1 MAFAPRTSPRLSAGA
16 GGPSEASRGGTAAG
30 APLGP
35 VETPTGREP
44 SSPFLRS
51 ASAKRVTRARAGF
64 LASSPDNQS
73 RSTSP
78 LRPADALRI
87 SEASSA
93 SAPGVRRSLRASNAR
108 PPVSASRGL
117 MGKAGEEGE
126 GASGGGRPG
135 GARRTSGGGEDVCAS
150 PRDISYRDKG
160 AGGDAT
166 ASSNSQSPSSVDAAV
181 SSSYSV
187 ASSVSS
193 PPASSLSSALSS
205 SFSSSTL
212 CRSGSSV
219 CPRATSAVSATLQQG
234 ERSQESSLLAGERET
249 DRDASR
255 PQRETDEGQGA
266 KSETDR
272 APEDDRGRS
281 RRGSAS
287 PVQGPFSPRG
297 FFSNAVTKENS
308 AYPATSGQSGQEVG
322 CRPNSTLSS
331 VSVCSLSSHPPSTL
345 ASDQLLSVPN
355 GDASTVSTSSPSLSC
370 SCSSFSSS
378 SSSLSS
384 SSLLSSSPLSSTPS
398 SFFSSS
404 SSSSSSAS
412 VAPPG
417 EGKGRPPVRSG
428 RGACPRK
435 PAGPPPRLCVPYQ
448 CQFNVEKREWRA
460 RYLFRGQ
467 KKMRVFSLAR
477 YSPEVAVS
485 LAELFLTFLADNDG
499 IPRSEVIAYWAET
512 LARGPVT
519 ATTGTNPKG
528 GNPLGPGASEEET
541 VGGEGGEDAESRA
554 AEKEREEEGKAS
566 SSSGSSDQNITR
578 VESSEAKEDGEEN
591 SASSK
596 PPGAASAATEP
607 AGGDADGRPGRA
619 ASGPGDAC
627 RSVTS
632 TETEGAVAVA
642 PEAKGGP
649 SSDVSCT
656 LDKSRESRGNGVAG
670 KRENPAWA
678 VSPSSFA
685 AFVETAKARQWVTE
699 ASRLQAASLPPL
711 APAERP
717 ARPPIL
723 PTLASSR
730 ARRCTS
736 HSLISGLSA
745 REGSQR
751 TVSQGDSLSPASGV
765 AGEPGTVRE
774 AEGREAIAVDDE
786 TGGEHR
792 GFPHSQ
798 GPAGRGRLSGARP
811 SSSDMRGEK
820 RGRRALQEGES
831 KRPCRRREDLK
842 SEEGQRERR
851 RRDSAWPTGRR
862 EASHGRQDSR
872 VKEETPAPD
881 AGAALALDGR
891 AAAARDRPQKAP
903 SPFGTPEALSS
914 SLTGSGLHPDGRN
927 PHGHPALR
935 VKLAAGRGNGLLAA
949 SPASPSSASHASS
962 LASPSA
968 SWHAAQGEA
977 EIPGASTGFVDSPC
991 SANGSLDDSGLG
1003 GPAAAL
1009 QKSWR
1014 DRKRSRKKLSKSMH
1028 RKSLAS
1034 LGMRAPPQ
1042 NACLADPSDVG
1053 PGVQMPSDA
1062 GTVPGISPPSFGASE
1077 QKASSSALG
1086 LAFRASS
1093 SFSPKNGDVEP
1104 AGRNPPQFL
1113 PAASV
1118 QRADP
1123 PGTGA
1128 PPSQQVVSSAS
1139 PCSPSALAAT
1149 ASPGACRGGASR
1161 NGAPQGERFSFPA
1174 SPTSQYRWYAHPDG
1188 GATGPSCC
1196 RQHVGGSGGGG
1207 WPVVWLKQL
1216 EMAVNGPPKFC
1227 SYVEAVDKH
1236 LRLGGLRRP
1245 VAFLPLASRPA
1256 SPTGLGG
1263 GLGAPGRALRQ
1274 ASEKALAAEGRQGQ
1288 NEEKQVGWKSAT
1300 GSKAGMFQGDS
1311 GETTSE
1317 RGAEEAEGTGGG
1329 RRGILGKEEEDR
1341 NEGEGE
1347 KAATPTMGG
1356 ASPAASDDALS
1367 PMKADRPAE
1376 ALGTGGSAPTHADSR
1391 RAPGMPEG
1399 EKMTWPS
1406 KEQEMAE
1413 AGERDRCERSL
1424 ERNAELVLK
1433 ENVSMTSASDVSE
1446 TAEEKGAPKKLAS
1459 SPHSVESPCGRK
1471 AEKTGTLN
1479 TSEKGENTR
1488 TAEGDDPGTTI
1499 VKEEFPLL
1507 PAPETPVTVTA
1518 QDLLS
1523 PTVYT
1528 PRWQATVGK
1537 SLELGSLNCEK
1548 SCERGHW
1555 ADASACDVETKDL
1568 RLPEDNKSEELKKE
1582 TGVFLGVEG
1591 EQVEEEKSSK
1601 EAFSPEERE
1610 REEQKES
1617 SKAAGGGDSCRTP
1630 RQQEAT
1636 PRASEECQPD
1646 SRIDMKVSPNTET
1659 MVEKLEETRV
1669 QNTEEPEKV
1678 EEKEEGGSVC
1688 RDVSIASP
1696 LESPNSRLS
1705 EKGDQSETP
1714 AGVAP
1719 PSSSALEAR
1728 AGRDSALLSASLP
1741 LSPRASCPPT
1751 QSASPAS
1758 RDPTPASLRVSSV
1771 ASGDR
1776 NGPTGIL
1783 FRPLSSPHKRVSFCL
1798 RGGAEP
1804 PQRPLSEAVPYPLNA
1819 RLQEIVSR
1827 FRLLQGVSAARVS
1840 SHGKGDTS
1848 SQATPK
1854 AVQGEETVKEKATVT
1869 PTESAKSLAGG
1880 QAETEKGESPS
1891 GAEAATQKADEKEKT
1906 PDTDATQ
1913 SRSTS
1918 SGFETQEAKT
1928 APASILPAFS
1938 LPSSDRPSASC
1949 SDTHASRDAVPL
1961 ASSPSSSSSPALR
1974 RCSVRS
1980 KDLVSAPV
1988 DSFSEGDSSDAR
2000 PFVSV
2005 RDLAVKL
2012 YRWLEQGE
2020 GLPAAAGEPQGACGV
2035 GAKAQGREALRIDTV
2050 PFISRWRQMLERSL
2064 SIASDLR
2071 KLDLQ
2076 VVHLVEL
2083 TEALHIA
2090 VYICGQLRRRLRE
2103 GAAPDAGAAEDLA
2116 PVDVDDP
2123 RGCSQQSGDTRDSSS
2138 PATPGGRLAGG
2149 AGGAATSPKGQAFA
2163 PRGSEGE
2170 IKPQETGNSGDSK
2183 AEGKEAS
2190 GDANTSEGKRLSGEV
2205 DKTAEVETA
2214 GSEDINVERGVP
2226 GAQAET
2232 ARTEMNGG
2240 VVKGQETSGDIL
2252 SVGSSQVLSLS
2263 SPSLSHV
2270 ASSSG
2275 KGPLKP
2281 TSSPSSSLYAL
2292 SPSSSAASPFSAQ
2305 LASPSSHAP
2314 LSLSFRSSSS
2324 PTSLSSPLASYPFPQ
2339 TLQPTSASPSSSAS
2353 ARPSC
2358 ASVKPLREAGD
2369 LVRAAARAA
2378 LEQAQVF
2385 GVGGKLSDATH
2396 QLAARVT
2403 VAVRAAM
2410 LAKGEGG
2417 LTRGDVDL
2425 LVEET
2430 ERFVREARFKAQ
2442 ETAAETTAVPDGG
2455 AEVVSSEAG
2464 LGLQTTNHAPVSP
2477 AAAPSAGGAF
2487 AGLTEAVEVEARQL
2501 PEASE
2506 RVGRV
2511 SSPRGSLGF
2520 EAMDL
2525 AGELHLVKVLNAFHR
2540 HTECLMNERERLI
2553 QATNEDLSFLLHAME
2568 LALPSGLDTPLL
2580 SILEGDVDILPPL
2593 PPPNVEA
2600 LIYLHAVSLAQADAS
2615 ASPSSPSA
2623 VAPCLLSPSARL
2635 LLAHFAGASPTAGGL
2650 GGDSA
2655 KGRTMSS
2662 FPGRPGEE
2670 RHRADERKG
2679 SVLPV
2684 RRGRPPSSARL
2695 NALRRLHAI
2704 GEPAADA
2711 GLDTVNGRF
2720 RSKRLRAMSQEEE
2733 ARRAATHASP
2743 TIPFPLSRYLHRPPR
2758 LLSPTDAGHFASS
2771 YSSPLSHPLSK
2782 GSSLTSPKR
2791 QRRSVCSE
2799 APEHERKNLRS
2810 LFKSPSAQREE
2821 APRSLTRTFGPLKGE
2836 GFSPASL
2843 GTLGS
2848 RRQSELGIRRRDA
2861 LVAFPPAG
2869 MPYHPASPGRRLE
2882 RPRVDGAD
2890 MDGERRRRTR
2900 CAGDRLEER
2909 RRPLG
2914 PVYIP
2919 TKVRDPATGRV
2930 AVCACDTERGER
2942 VRKVQL
2948 FEKPHVGAFWC
2959 ARYGPNDEFVRCFSI
2974 EKVGSLKALVSAV
2987 RFRQYVTGH
2996 SLGYGVGNCVPV
3008 ETIRSAGR
3016 RDRNGDVAPDRPLK
3030 QAAASPP
3037 PAGVAGALGR
3047 GEVGQAQDES
3057 GETRDAV
3064 EEEGRGQEPLGSG
3077 EGASGVAAK
3086 EGHGSSRGE
3095 GEGAEGRTDSAAGS
3109 TAGDRSTEDSSRLLS
3124 EGRDAK
3130 HGSSPAGGSEALAPG
3145 GEHALAEGSE
3155 KVGRA
3160 QETEARKEDLRTSQN
3175 ETHSGEDVS
3184 SLNEKAL
3191 DSPRSS
3197 APQGKS
3203 DQGREPIALR
3213 IRSTLPPSEVD
3224 KQEAAGQGG
3233 SASELASPTGV
3244 SLASPV
3250 SPFSALARSPIS
3262 ARASSVSPGA
3272 CDRPDVSRRHSGSS
3286 DEASEALWD
3295 LGEDLGFAGDDANF
3309 PFLDSENSALLFA
3322 PPRHLMS
3329 PGSASPTGGGLGIHY
3344 DKTKHRWKATWTT
3357 LDGQRASTSFSV
3369 KVLGMERAREL
3380 ALEARQRALAGLDP
3394 REVRDEMV
3402 AGGAAA
3408 RDRERERGRQDGRRE
3423 GSERRVGFE
3432 AEAEGTEAASERL
3445 RRRGEREDGDE
3456 ERRRKKT
3463 RGDELRGAEGDRE
3476 ERELRRRKTSEERR
3490 KGKNEAAKNEA
3501 AKNEGGKGET
3511 WKVREGGKTPLGVK
3525 SHRAK
3530 VVGQTVERR
3539 GEERRRDLRGSRR
3552 EEGKN
3557 VWGQEQDAEH
3567 QVFEGVKED
3576 DNERGRRRERRRFEE
3591 RDSLRGSHGA
3601 TPSDEQRQMRRQTIL
3616 GSREVDGKPLSFDD
3630 THRVDAQL
3638 GIQNEVAF
3646 PGPQGVGGAGNSL
3659 QFGRE
3664 GERFA
3669 SSSPVA
3675 FLRTKE
3681 EDEEIVE
3688 VFLTPE
3694 GSGSERDKASSVSAS
3709 SAPRDSQP
3717 ASPRLRASRLRES
3730 ARLQRRLEEGEV
3742 HDRGSRPLRPEERR
3756 VAKRHVAEENVDAT
3770 FSAGAGG
3777 TKKIRPHSSHDFSAE
3792 GLSKF
3797 QELLTW
3803 DCEVEI
3809 DGTDPHVWRAVAA
3822 LPGPRPRPRYV

>member
-166 ASSNSQSPSSVDAAV
+166 ASSNSLSPSSVDAAV

-212 CRSGSSV
+212 SRSGSSV

-249 DRDASR
+249 DRDANR

-619 ASGPGDAC
+619 ASGPGDTC

-851 RRDSAWPTGRR
+851 RRDSAWPAGRR

-872 VKEETPAPD
+872 MKEETPAPD

-1053 PGVQMPSDA
+1053 LGVQMPSDA

-1341 NEGEGE
+1341 NGGEGE

-1376 ALGTGGSAPTHADSR
+1376 ALGAGGSAPTHADSR

-1555 ADASACDVETKDL
+1555 ADASACDLETKDL

-1582 TGVFLGVEG
+1582 TGMFLGVEG

-1610 REEQKES
+1610 REEQKDS

-1636 PRASEECQPD
+1636 PRASEECQPE

-1928 APASILPAFS
+1928 APASSLPASS

-1961 ASSPSSSSSPALR
+1961 ASSPSSSSPALR

-2035 GAKAQGREALRIDTV
+2035 GAKAQAREALRIDTV

-2263 SPSLSHV
+2263 SPSLSHL

-2339 TLQPTSASPSSSAS
+2339 TLQQTSASPSSSAS

-2442 ETAAETTAVPDGG
+2442 ETAAETTALPDGG

-2568 LALPSGLDTPLL
+2568 LALPSGLDSPLL

-2623 VAPCLLSPSARL
+2623 MAPCLLSPSARL

-2711 GLDTVNGRF
+2711 GLDTANGRF

-2743 TIPFPLSRYLHRPPR
+2743 TFSPRCSCGNAFKHVNSESRYKDSVPLEPVPAPAATAVVSDRR
-2758 LLSPTDAGHFASS
+2758 GTFCELVLVSAFASAVEGVIS
-2771 YSSPLSHPLSK
+2771 DL
-2782 GSSLTSPKR
+2782 
-2791 QRRSVCSE
+2791 
-2799 APEHERKNLRS
+2799 
-2810 LFKSPSAQREE
+2810 AQAAAAEC
-2821 APRSLTRTFGPLKGE
+2821 L
-2836 GFSPASL
+2836 L
-2843 GTLGS
+2843 GGS
-2848 RRQSELGIRRRDA
+2848 RARAEESPQSLQ
-2861 LVAFPPAG
+2861 
-2869 MPYHPASPGRRLE
+2869 
-2882 RPRVDGAD
+2882 
-2890 MDGERRRRTR
+2890 
-2900 CAGDRLEER
+2900 
-2909 RRPLG
+2909 
-2914 PVYIP
+2914 
-2919 TKVRDPATGRV
+2919 V
-2930 AVCACDTERGER
+2930 AVCAARGGPAQPHPD
-2942 VRKVQL
+2942 VR
-2948 FEKPHVGAFWC
+2948 
-2959 ARYGPNDEFVRCFSI
+2959 
-2974 EKVGSLKALVSAV
+2974 
-2987 RFRQYVTGH
+2987 
-2996 SLGYGVGNCVPV
+2996 
-3008 ETIRSAGR
+3008 
-3016 RDRNGDVAPDRPLK
+3016 
-3030 QAAASPP
+3030 AS
-3037 PAGVAGALGR
+3037 
-3047 GEVGQAQDES
+3047 
-3057 GETRDAV
+3057 
-3064 EEEGRGQEPLGSG
+3064 EGRGI
-3077 EGASGVAAK
+3077 
-3086 EGHGSSRGE
+3086 
-3095 GEGAEGRTDSAAGS
+3095 
-3109 TAGDRSTEDSSRLLS
+3109 
-3124 EGRDAK
+3124 
-3130 HGSSPAGGSEALAPG
+3130 LA
-3145 GEHALAEGSE
+3145 
-3155 KVGRA
+3155 
-3160 QETEARKEDLRTSQN
+3160 
-3175 ETHSGEDVS
+3175 
-3184 SLNEKAL
+3184 
-3191 DSPRSS
+3191 
-3197 APQGKS
+3197 
-3203 DQGREPIALR
+3203 
-3213 IRSTLPPSEVD
+3213 
-3224 KQEAAGQGG
+3224 
-3233 SASELASPTGV
+3233 
-3244 SLASPV
+3244 
-3250 SPFSALARSPIS
+3250 
-3262 ARASSVSPGA
+3262 
-3272 CDRPDVSRRHSGSS
+3272 
-3286 DEASEALWD
+3286 
-3295 LGEDLGFAGDDANF
+3295 GFAGDAGVAKAERTGDPKKRRPSRLPACGHAV
-3309 PFLDSENSALLFA
+3309 PPGVPRPA
-3322 PPRHLMS
+3322 PRTAAGRRRRH
-3329 PGSASPTGGGLGIHY
+3329 G
-3344 DKTKHRWKATWTT
+3344 R
-3357 LDGQRASTSFSV
+3357 RAETQDPV
-3369 KVLGMERAREL
+3369 RR
-3380 ALEARQRALAGLDP
+3380 RQ
-3394 REVRDEMV
+3394 
-3402 AGGAAA
+3402 AGGAKETPRACVHPDQGPRSGDWPRRRLRLRHRA
-3408 RDRERERGRQDGRRE
+3408 RRASEE
-3423 GSERRVGFE
+3423 GS
-3432 AEAEGTEAASERL
+3432 
-3445 RRRGEREDGDE
+3445 
-3456 ERRRKKT
+3456 
-3463 RGDELRGAEGDRE
+3463 
-3476 ERELRRRKTSEERR
+3476 
-3490 KGKNEAAKNEA
+3490 
-3501 AKNEGGKGET
+3501 
-3511 WKVREGGKTPLGVK
+3511 
-3525 SHRAK
+3525 
-3530 VVGQTVERR
+3530 
-3539 GEERRRDLRGSRR
+3539 
-3552 EEGKN
+3552 
-3557 VWGQEQDAEH
+3557 
-3567 QVFEGVKED
+3567 
-3576 DNERGRRRERRRFEE
+3576 
-3591 RDSLRGSHGA
+3591 
-3601 TPSDEQRQMRRQTIL
+3601 
-3616 GSREVDGKPLSFDD
+3616 
-3630 THRVDAQL
+3630 
-3638 GIQNEVAF
+3638 
-3646 PGPQGVGGAGNSL
+3646 
-3659 QFGRE
+3659 
-3664 GERFA
+3664 
-3669 SSSPVA
+3669 
-3675 FLRTKE
+3675 
-3681 EDEEIVE
+3681 
-3688 VFLTPE
+3688 
-3694 GSGSERDKASSVSAS
+3694 
-3709 SAPRDSQP
+3709 
-3717 ASPRLRASRLRES
+3717 
-3730 ARLQRRLEEGEV
+3730 
-3742 HDRGSRPLRPEERR
+3742 
-3756 VAKRHVAEENVDAT
+3756 
-3770 FSAGAGG
+3770 
-3777 TKKIRPHSSHDFSAE
+3777 
-3792 GLSKF
+3792 
-3797 QELLTW
+3797 
-3803 DCEVEI
+3803 
-3809 DGTDPHVWRAVAA
+3809 A
-3822 LPGPRPRPRYV
+3822 L